1 MITTERSEGVRR
13 ESRCN
18 NEMNARDYLESILID
33 ISIDKDV
40 IINYNAELLDIVLY
54 ICNQENLL
62 DDINRLS
69 ID

>member
-1 MITTERSEGVRR
+1 
-13 ESRCN
+13 
-18 NEMNARDYLESILID
+18 MNARDYLESILID